1 MMHVARP
8 FAFNCAK
15 ELWFRAAKHHVNKR
29 KEYDFAVVAKLAMPK
44 LSVAAEP
51 ADWQENRITFAYTAD
66 TSTLPLTYNAQDWK
80 EY

>member
-1 MMHVARP
+1 M
-8 FAFNCAK
+8 
-15 ELWFRAAKHHVNKR
+15 

-51 ADWQENRITFAYTAD
+51 TDWKENRITFAYTAD
-66 TSTLPLTYNAQDWK
+66 TSTRPRTYNVQVWK

>member
-1 MMHVARP
+1 MARP

-15 ELWFRAAKHHVNKR
+15 ERWFRAAKHHANKR

-51 ADWQENRITFAYTAD
+51 TDWKENGISFAYTAD
-66 TSTLPLTYNAQDWK
+66 TSTRPFANIVQEWK